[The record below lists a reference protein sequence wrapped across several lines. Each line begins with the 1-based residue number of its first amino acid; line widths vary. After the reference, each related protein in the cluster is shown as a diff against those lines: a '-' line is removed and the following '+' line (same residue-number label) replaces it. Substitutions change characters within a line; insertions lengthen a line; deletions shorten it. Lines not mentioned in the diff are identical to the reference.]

1 LVVEEE
7 QTENIAPEP
16 LLVPPLW
23 KSMMAQEK
31 AATGPG
37 AWD

>member
-1 LVVEEE
+1 MLE
-7 QTENIAPEP
+7 QTENTAPEP
-16 LLVPPLW
+16 ISAPPLW

-31 AATGPG
+31 AATEPG